1 MICGANRRC
10 YVDRQTNGTFV
21 ARCGRLKKFT
31 NREICIQPK
40 TVGFCRAALPR
51 FFYNIMTEKCEEFIY
66 GGCGGNENNFQ
77 TIDNCEKTCIE
88 E

>member
-1 MICGANRRC
+1 LFCF
-10 YVDRQTNGTFV
+10 Q
-21 ARCGRLKKFT
+21 
-31 NREICIQPK
+31 EICVQSK
-40 TVGFCRAALPR
+40 AVGFCRAALPR
-51 FFYNIMTEKCEEFIY
+51 FFYNINTEKCEEFIY